1 MSSTAPAPLVDAV
14 VTAGGVPRPDQ
25 PLYVLTQGKSK
36 ALLPIAGRP
45 MVQWVLDAL
54 NQAETVRRIVV
65 VGLGPSDTA
74 GLASRKEISYL
85 PNHGSL
91 IANSEA
97 GVKQLLAQDAAAR
110 QALVVSSDIPTLTG
124 AHVDWITRACQ
135 ETDHE
140 IYYGLVS
147 EADLEKRFPGS
158 KRSYFKLKEG
168 RFCGSD
174 INMFSTA
181 LVGHYHP
188 AWHTIVDSRKSI
200 LKQASLIGFDTLLIT
215 ALGQMTIPEALRRAK
230 SKLGVNG
237 RVLLLPYAEA
247 GMDVDKPRQYELVR
261 RDLESQAAP
270 A

>member
-1 MSSTAPAPLVDAV
+1 MADTMASVDAV

-25 PLYVLTQGKSK
+25 PLYALTNGKAK

-54 NQAETVRRIVV
+54 NAAETVRRIVV
-65 VGLGPSDTA
+65 VGLGADDRAALT
-74 GLASRKEISYL
+74 SRKDMAFVA
-85 PNHGSL
+85 NQGSL
-91 IANSEA
+91 IANTEA
-97 GVKQLLAQDAAAR
+97 GVKRVLAQDENAKH
-110 QALVVSSDIPTLTG
+110 ALVVSADIPALQG

-140 IYYGLVS
+140 IYYGLLS
-147 EADLEKRFPGS
+147 EADMEKRFPGS

-168 RFCGSD
+168 KFCGSD
-174 INMFSTA
+174 INMFSTG

-200 LKQASLIGFDTLLIT
+200 LKQASLIGLDTLLIM

-237 RVLLLPYAEA
+237 RVLLIPYAQA
-247 GMDVDKPRQYELVR
+247 GMDVDKPRQYELVKQ
-261 RDLESQAAP
+261 DLESRAAR

>member
-1 MSSTAPAPLVDAV
+1 MPSAATPVDAV
-14 VTAGGVPRPDQ
+14 VTAGGLPRPDQ
-25 PLYVLTQGKSK
+25 PLYALTQGKPK

-54 NQAETVRRIVV
+54 NAAETVRRIVV
-65 VGLGPSDTA
+65 VGLEPDEAAALS
-74 GLASRKEISYL
+74 SRKEIAFVA
-85 PNHGSL
+85 NQGSL
-91 IANSEA
+91 IANTEA
-97 GVKQLLAQDAAAR
+97 GVKKLLDQDAALK
-110 QALVVSSDIPTLTG
+110 QALVVSADIPTLKG
-124 AHVDWITRACQ
+124 EHVDWITRACQ

-147 EADLEKRFPGS
+147 EAVMEARFPAS

-168 RFCGSD
+168 KFCGSD
-174 INMFSTA
+174 INMFSTS

-200 LKQASLIGFDTLLIT
+200 LKQASLIGLDTLLIM
-215 ALGQMTIPEALRRAK
+215 ALGQMTIPEALKRAK

-237 RVLLLPYAEA
+237 RVLLLPHAEA
-247 GMDVDKPRQYELVR
+247 GMDVDKPRQYELVKH
-261 RDLESQAAP
+261 DLESGAAR

>member
-1 MSSTAPAPLVDAV
+1 MSSAAQSVDAV

-25 PLYVLTQGKSK
+25 PLYELTQGKSK

-54 NQAETVRRIVV
+54 NAAETVRRIVV
-65 VGLGPSDTA
+65 VGLGADDAAALKSGKETA
-74 GLASRKEISYL
+74 FVA
-85 PNHGSL
+85 NQGSL
-91 IANSEA
+91 IANTEA
-97 GVKQLLAQDAAAR
+97 GVKKLMERDAALNY
-110 QALVVSSDIPTLTG
+110 ALVVSADIPALEG
-124 AHVDWITRACQ
+124 PHVDWITRACQ

-147 EADLEKRFPGS
+147 EEVMEKRFPGS

-168 RFCGSD
+168 KFCGSD
-174 INMFSTA
+174 INLFSTG

-200 LKQASLIGFDTLLIT
+200 LKQASLIGLDTLLIM
-215 ALGQMTIPEALRRAK
+215 ALGQMTIAEAVRRAK
-230 SKLGVNG
+230 TKLGVNG
-237 RVLLLPYAEA
+237 RVLLLPHAEA
-247 GMDVDKPRQYELVR
+247 GMDVDKPRQYELVKA
-261 RDLESQAAP
+261 DLESRAAR